1 MYLVDF
7 LNEHPNDWKEVLAAK
22 PYCLSISYDRDYWL
36 FKYSLTESDLSLPI
50 CREARGCICRKNDD
64 GEWICV
70 CRSLDK
76 FGNWG
81 EPYADTAKI
90 NWSAGVD
97 VQQKV
102 DGSIIRL
109 FYDRHYWHVSTNG
122 KIDAFTAECGDTTYG
137 GAFKMLVQEH
147 CSWNDFLNT
156 LDTRYTYWFELV
168 SQYNPIVVHYN
179 EFGIY
184 YLGARDMSTMNED
197 DGTIK
202 EELSFYH
209 GSWLKFPQHY
219 HYESL
224 DEVVEACH
232 HMGEDEEGYV
242 CVSYSQME
250 NGSFLRIKAKGDEYL
265 RRHHLRG
272 NGPLTVQR
280 VVEMWEEDSIDDFL
294 AYFPEHIKFVNV
306 IMEEIA
312 HLIEKAELAWDSTKG
327 FTDRKE
333 FATRAAMY
341 IKPITGFLFARLDAK
356 VENAEEYL
364 KGMRPRT
371 LSQILSMNMKEIQ
384 NIW

>member
-1 MYLVDF
+1 MYLIDF

-50 CREARGCICRKNDD
+50 CREARGCICRKNDN

-81 EPYADTAKI
+81 ESYADTAKI
-90 NWSAGVD
+90 DWSAGVD

-102 DGSIIRL
+102 DGSIIKI

-184 YLGARDMSTMNED
+184 YLGARNMETMEED
-197 DGTIK
+197 GHFI
-202 EELSFYH
+202 EPEMEFLN

-219 HYESL
+219 HYNSL

-232 HMGEDEEGYV
+232 RMGEDEEGYV

-265 RRHHLRG
+265 KRHRLRG
-272 NGPLTVQR
+272 NGPLTAAKIIELYQT
-280 VVEMWEEDSIDDFL
+280 DSLDDFL
-294 AYFPEHIKFVNV
+294 AYFPEH
-306 IMEEIA
+306 
-312 HLIEKAELAWDSTKG
+312 
-327 FTDRKE
+327 KE
-333 FATRAAMY
+333 FVDKTIFKISHLAKKMDIIYDALSTVKNRKDFALYAKKW
-341 IKPITGFLFARLDAK
+341 IKPIQSYLFARLDNKIDCANTYFK
-356 VENAEEYL
+356 
-364 KGMRPRT
+364 
-371 LSQILSMNMKEIQ
+371 NMKPRALAQFLDIKD
-384 NIW
+384 IGVK